1 MRTTAS
7 LLIAFAVWLACS
19 LNAAAGTPWQKM
31 AIFRQVEADADKNY
45 ELADSHG
52 PWLITAATF
61 SGDEAAEQAHELV
74 LELRSRYKLKAYTY
88 DMELDLS
95 KRTTGRRMDRYNQPV
110 RMRYQKERVYEIAV
124 LVGNYPSADSPE
136 AQRVLRKIREL
147 RPDCLDT
154 QKRAKQGKKEY
165 RTLAHLR
172 AMQDEVN
179 RTILKNNRPQGP
191 MRHAMLVTNPL
202 RPDEEKGGVDALV
215 EKMNAPVKYSLLKCP
230 APYTCK
236 IATFGGSVLIDQKLI
251 DEVQNHGK
259 KLESRLEE
267 AAAKAHELTVALR
280 AKGYEA
286 YEYHDRYASIVTV
299 GSFVS
304 VGTPRP
310 DGKIEIEPSLHKI
323 MQTFSAPKDVRPGK
337 ATKVGQPYVVQTKL
351 GKIPCD
357 INAMPVKVPRRSISR
372 DYDRPTF

>member
-1 MRTTAS
+1 MRTTNN
-7 LLIAFAVWLACS
+7 LLTVSALWIACS
-19 LNAAAGTPWQKM
+19 LTAAAATPWQKL
-31 AIFRQVEADADKNY
+31 AIFRQVEADPDKNY

-61 SGDEAAEQAHELV
+61 SGAEAEEQARELV
-74 LELRSRYKLKAYTY
+74 QELRSRYKLKAYTY

-95 KRTTGRRMDRYNQPV
+95 KRTTGRRMDRYNQPI

-136 AQRVLRKIREL
+136 AQRVLRKIRTMK
-147 RPDCLDT
+147 PDCLDT
-154 QKRAKQGKKEY
+154 EKRLKQGKKEY
-165 RTLAHLR
+165 RTLAQFR
-172 AMQDEVN
+172 AMQDEFNQKV
-179 RTILKNNRPQGP
+179 LKNNRPQGP
-191 MRHAMLVTNPL
+191 MRHAMLVPNPL
-202 RPDEEKGGVDALV
+202 RPDEEQGGVDRFI
-215 EKMNAPVKYSLLKCP
+215 EKMNAPVKFSLLKCP

-267 AAAKAHELTVALR
+267 AAAKAHEMTVALR

-299 GSFVS
+299 GSFIS

-310 DGKIEIEPSLHKI
+310 DGQIEIEPGLHKI
-323 MQTFSAPKDVRPGK
+323 METFSAPKQVRAGQ
-337 ATKVGQPYVVQTKL
+337 ATKVGQPFVVQTKL

-357 INAMPVKVPRRSISR
+357 INALPVKVPRRSISR
-372 DYDRPTF
+372 DYDRPTY